1 MDLVSVPTGEC
12 EKELDRPI
20 RTYVLFYMSKPS
32 HREAILSAGLKVMF
46 RSGYQG
52 ASVRDICAAAGVPQG
67 SFTNHFRSKEAFAQ
81 EVLDR
86 YFANLKESVKKAL
99 DDKSLTPRQRLKRY
113 LDIIS
118 DVLAAAKWNR
128 GCLIGDFSLETTAH
142 SKLLR
147 DRLEAIFQEWRA
159 PFASCIAEAQSTREI
174 DSTFDPV
181 DLAEF
186 LLASWEGAILR
197 MKVERGPAA
206 LDRFKNIVFQ
216 TIFKESKNES
226 AV

>member
-1 MDLVSVPTGEC
+1 
-12 EKELDRPI
+12 
-20 RTYVLFYMSKPS
+20 MSKPS
-32 HREAILSAGLKVMF
+32 NREHILNAGLKVIF

-52 ASVRDICAAAGVPQG
+52 ASVRDICAAAGAPQG
-67 SFTNHFRSKEAFAQ
+67 SFTNHFRSKEVFAQ
-81 EVLDR
+81 EVLNR
-86 YFANLKESVKKAL
+86 YFANLQGMVKEAL
-99 DDKSLTPRQRLKRY
+99 EDSSLTPRQRLKRY

-118 DVLAAAKWNR
+118 GVLAGDKWHR
-128 GCLIGDFSLETTAH
+128 GCLIGDFSLEAASQ

-147 DRLEAIFQEWRA
+147 RRLEAIFQEWRA
-159 PFASCIAEAQSTREI
+159 PFAACIAEAQNAGEI
-174 DSTFDPV
+174 DSMFDPL

-216 TIFKESKNES
+216 TVFKESNNEES
-226 AV
+226 L

>member
-1 MDLVSVPTGEC
+1 
-12 EKELDRPI
+12 
-20 RTYVLFYMSKPS
+20 MSKPS
-32 HREAILSAGLKVMF
+32 LREDILNAGLQLMF

-52 ASVRDICAAAGVPQG
+52 ATVRDICAAAGAPHG

-86 YFANLKESVKKAL
+86 FFAKTKGFVREAM
-99 DDKSLTPRQRLKRY
+99 DDTSLTPRQRLKRY

-118 DVLAAAKWNR
+118 GQLRSEEWNR
-128 GCLIGDFSLETTAH
+128 GCLIGDFSLQASSE
-142 SKLLR
+142 SELLR
-147 DRLEAIFQEWRA
+147 HRLEAIFQEWRV
-159 PFASCIAEAQSTREI
+159 PFAACIAEAQKAGEI
-174 DSTFDPV
+174 DATFDPT

-197 MKVERGPAA
+197 MRVERGPAP

-216 TIFKESKNES
+216 TVFKEQK
-226 AV
+226 

>member
-1 MDLVSVPTGEC
+1 
-12 EKELDRPI
+12 
-20 RTYVLFYMSKPS
+20 MSRPS
-32 HREAILSAGLKVMF
+32 HREAILKAGLKVMF
-46 RSGYQG
+46 QSGYQG

-67 SFTNHFRSKEAFAQ
+67 SFTNHFRSKEAFAE

-86 YFANLKESVKKAL
+86 YFANTKGHVKTAL
-99 DDKSLTPRQRLKRY
+99 DDRSLTPRQRLKRY

-118 DVLAAAKWNR
+118 GVLADEKWNR
-128 GCLIGDFSLETTAH
+128 GCLIGDFSLETTSE
-142 SKLLR
+142 SKPLR
-147 DRLEAIFQEWRA
+147 KRLEAIFQEWRA
-159 PFASCIAEAQSTREI
+159 PFAACIAEAQTSGEI

-206 LDRFKNIVFQ
+206 LNRFKTIAFQ
-216 TIFKESKNES
+216 TIFKEQT
-226 AV
+226 